1 MTDPGG
7 QIRTQI
13 FNRKPYKMITRVL
26 KKRFI
31 IIPGILLLIVLILY
45 AAPRIARHYIVK
57 NSREL
62 IGRRLSI
69 DKIRINYLTGTFRVR
84 ELKMFEADDKTVFA
98 SFSQLRVNIDYLP
111 LLRNE
116 FVIRSI
122 SLEDPFIQVMQ
133 DGSRFNFSDMLTSDS
148 TETKKDTTQKAP
160 TKYTIHNIKI
170 AGGFVKYTDIP
181 LQHTI
186 SLDNLDL
193 IIPGFTWN
201 SDSANLDVG
210 FRFVDGGGL
219 SSGLEVNQADST
231 YKLNL
236 KLDSLNLNIIEPY
249 VKNIM
254 KISSLSGYL
263 TSNLVINGSISRI
276 LNLYLSGENHIKDFR
291 LMDKDQRRVI
301 SFNDLSVNIDTFDLR
316 NNRIKINKIMMQDP
330 FVFFELIDSTN
341 NLVAMVNQ
349 AAGTKPD
356 SLSQRPDTSS
366 APAGF
371 HYNIP
376 PVNISGGSLHFTDRT
391 LKYPFEYNIDNLN
404 LIVAGTDEVSGKL
417 SFEIS
422 GKLNGTGTLNASC
435 ILDPEDPEKG
445 TDLLLEIRQFRM
457 KDVDAYFKHYF
468 GFPVTGGIMNFRTE
482 NELKTKSLISNNS
495 IYFRRFT
502 LAKKLPAETEYK
514 IPLRLALGV
523 LTDKNGIIDLKA
535 PVKMK
540 GDEVRIINL
549 GKIILRIVGNLFIK
563 AAATPINL
571 LSGLVQSDPASLQII
586 RLNLEEISPD
596 GKGIKS
602 LDAIAD
608 ILENKPLLNV
618 DFIYCINNE
627 KAADTLA
634 CLMTRKEFLNS
645 EPMQSGNFN
654 NIADTIIIR
663 YINEKLSPQTGTDN
677 MPLTSLCRKYIGEER
692 LNSIL
697 DSLRAGHTE
706 FVRTYLD
713 TKRNIPS
720 ERFRVVETTPDSII
734 PLRGAPLIRIY
745 FTSESR

>member
-1 MTDPGG
+1 
-7 QIRTQI
+7 
-13 FNRKPYKMITRVL
+13 
-26 KKRFI
+26 
-31 IIPGILLLIVLILY
+31 
-45 AAPRIARHYIVK
+45 
-57 NSREL
+57 
-62 IGRRLSI
+62 
-69 DKIRINYLTGTFRVR
+69 
-84 ELKMFEADDKTVFA
+84 
-98 SFSQLRVNIDYLP
+98 
-111 LLRNE
+111 
-116 FVIRSI
+116 
-122 SLEDPFIQVMQ
+122 
-133 DGSRFNFSDMLTSDS
+133 
-148 TETKKDTTQKAP
+148 
-160 TKYTIHNIKI
+160 
-170 AGGFVKYTDIP
+170 
-181 LQHTI
+181 
-186 SLDNLDL
+186 
-193 IIPGFTWN
+193 
-201 SDSANLDVG
+201 
-210 FRFVDGGGL
+210 
-219 SSGLEVNQADST
+219 
-231 YKLNL
+231 
-236 KLDSLNLNIIEPY
+236 
-249 VKNIM
+249 
-254 KISSLSGYL
+254 
-263 TSNLVINGSISRI
+263 
-276 LNLYLSGENHIKDFR
+276 
-291 LMDKDQRRVI
+291 
-301 SFNDLSVNIDTFDLR
+301 
-316 NNRIKINKIMMQDP
+316 
-330 FVFFELIDSTN
+330 
-341 NLVAMVNQ
+341 
-349 AAGTKPD
+349 
-356 SLSQRPDTSS
+356 
-366 APAGF
+366 
-371 HYNIP
+371 
-376 PVNISGGSLHFTDRT
+376 
-391 LKYPFEYNIDNLN
+391 
-404 LIVAGTDEVSGKL
+404 
-417 SFEIS
+417 
-422 GKLNGTGTLNASC
+422 
-435 ILDPEDPEKG
+435 
-445 TDLLLEIRQFRM
+445 M

-495 IYFRRFT
+495 MYFRRFT

-697 DSLRAGHTE
+697 DSLRAAIQN
-706 FVRTYLD
+706 L
-713 TKRNIPS
+713 
-720 ERFRVVETTPDSII
+720 
-734 PLRGAPLIRIY
+734 
-745 FTSESR
+745 

>member
-1 MTDPGG
+1 MS
-7 QIRTQI
+7 
-13 FNRKPYKMITRVL
+13 TRVF
-26 KKRFI
+26 KKRYL
-31 IIPGILLLIVLILY
+31 IIPGILLLIVLILF
-45 AAPRIARHYIVK
+45 AAPRLARHYIVK

-69 DKIRINYLTGTFRVR
+69 DRIRINYLTGALRVR
-84 ELKMFEADDKTVFA
+84 ELKMFESDDRTVFA
-98 SFSQLRVNIDYLP
+98 SFRQLRVRIDYLP

-122 SLEDPFIQVMQ
+122 SLEDPFVQVMQ
-133 DGSRFNFSDMLTSDS
+133 DGSRFNFSDLLTSDS
-148 TETKKDTTQKAP
+148 TEIKKDTTRSTP

-231 YKLNL
+231 YSLRL

-254 KISSLSGYL
+254 KISALSGYL

-276 LNLYLSGENHIKDFR
+276 LDLNLSGENHIKDFQM
-291 LMDKDQRRVI
+291 MDKDQRKVI
-301 SFNDLSVNIDTFDLR
+301 SFSDLSVNIDTIDLR
-316 NNRIKINKIMMQDP
+316 NKRIKIDKIVLQDP
-330 FVFFELIDSTN
+330 FVVFELIDSTN
-341 NLVAMVNQ
+341 NLVAMINQ
-349 AAGTKPD
+349 AAGSKPD
-356 SLSQRPDTSS
+356 SLSHSPDTSS
-366 APAGF
+366 ASAGF

-376 PVNISGGSLHFTDRT
+376 PVNISGGSLHFADRT
-391 LKYPFEYNIDNLN
+391 LSYPFEYNIDNLN
-404 LIVAGTDEVSGKL
+404 FIVAKTDEVSGKRL
-417 SFEIS
+417 FNVS
-422 GKLNGTGTLNASC
+422 GKLNGTGTFNASC
-435 ILDPEDPEKG
+435 ILDPEDPEKE
-445 TDLLLEIRQFRM
+445 TDLSLEIRQFRM
-457 KDVDAYFKHYF
+457 KDMDAYFKHYF

-482 NELKTKSLISNNS
+482 NELRTKSLTSKNS

-523 LTDKNGIIDLKA
+523 LTDRNGIIDLKA

-549 GKIILRIVGNLFIK
+549 GRIILRIIGNLFIK

-571 LSGLVQSDPASLQII
+571 LSGLVQADPASLQII
-586 RLNLEEISPD
+586 RLNLAEIAPD
-596 GKGIKS
+596 NKGIKS
-602 LDAIAD
+602 LDVIAD

-618 DFIYCINNE
+618 DFIYCINIK

-634 CLMTRKEFLNS
+634 CLMTRKELLD
-645 EPMQSGNFN
+645 SGIAKSGDIND
-654 NIADTIIIR
+654 IADTVIIR
-663 YINEKLSPQTGTDN
+663 YIKEKLSLQTGSDSLP
-677 MPLTSLCRKYIGEER
+677 MTSLCRKYIGEEK
-692 LNSIL
+692 LSSVI
-697 DSLRAGHTE
+697 DSLKAGHTE
-706 FVRTYLD
+706 FVKTYLD
-713 TKRNIPS
+713 RKRNIPS

-734 PLRGAPLIRIY
+734 PLKSDPVIRIY